1 VISLHPTGKKM
12 KTIEVKSM
20 SKVKATDLIQQP
32 TSQPEKRS
40 KNASESDGLTDDQR
54 VSREKSDQQSG
65 ARVTPGPADND
76 RLTKR

>member
-1 VISLHPTGKKM
+1 VISLNPTGKKL
-12 KTIEVKSM
+12 KTIEVKGM
-20 SKVKATDLIQQP
+20 PKVNAIDLIQQP

-40 KNASESDGLTDDQR
+40 KNANEGDGLTN
-54 VSREKSDQQSG
+54 DQQSG